1 MAPKGPAL
9 LLEGMLATWPPTS
22 SGGENESV
30 DPSITILLADDSPI
44 IREGVNALLS
54 SNADLEVI
62 GSAEDLDSLL
72 ALAQELQP
80 QVVVTDI
87 RMPPRFM
94 TEGIDA
100 AHEIRREAPETGIV
114 ILSQYDDPH
123 YALSLLSRGAKGY
136 AYLLKERIA
145 KGDQL
150 AHAIRQVAIGRTWL
164 DPQIVEAMVA
174 PFSQTTELTTSE
186 DQLLQEI
193 ASGHSIK
200 LIATSSRRHP
210 NAVSDA
216 VDRLFLKLAQQAG
229 AGERGALERLR
240 MLHYAIV
247 ESHELQQSFT
257 RFLPRGVADVVKQ
270 KGTTP
275 GESQLLDVT
284 VLISDVR
291 DYSTIAE
298 KVDPS
303 TLASMLNDHRGA
315 MSEIISRREGTVMD
329 FAGDAVMAVFG
340 APIPIE
346 RHANQAFMAAT
357 EMQSRQRTMNA
368 SWKGRGLLPFELGV
382 GLSTGTVA
390 AALLG
395 SDEKMEYSVVGDS
408 VNLAQRLQQWAAKGQ
423 IVMSEATYRTIDSP
437 PDMEELAPRQVK
449 GRSAEVKAYRYRVR

>member
-1 MAPKGPAL
+1 MNPR
-9 LLEGMLATWPPTS
+9 
-22 SGGENESV
+22 
-30 DPSITILLADDSPI
+30 ITILLADDSPI

-54 SNADLEVI
+54 SNDDLEVI

-174 PFSQTTELTTSE
+174 PFSQTTALTTSE

-200 LIATSSRRHP
+200 LIATSSGKQP

-257 RFLPRGVADVVKQ
+257 RFLPRGVADVVKE
-270 KGTTP
+270 KGTVP

-315 MSEIISRREGTVMD
+315 MSEIVSRREGTVMD

-346 RHANQAFMAAT
+346 RHAHQAFMAAT

-368 SWKGRGLLPFELGV
+368 SWKGRGLLPFELGI

-408 VNLAQRLQQWAAKGQ
+408 VNLAQRLQQWAERGQ
-423 IVMSEATYRTIDSP
+423 IVMSEATHRTIDSP
-437 PDMEELAPRQVK
+437 PDMEELPPRQVK
-449 GRSAEVKAYRYRVR
+449 GRSSQVKAYRYRVR

>member
-1 MAPKGPAL
+1 MQQDQPVKGK
-9 LLEGMLATWPPTS
+9 
-22 SGGENESV
+22 
-30 DPSITILLADDSPI
+30 ITVLLADDNPI
-44 IREGVNALLS
+44 IREGVKSLLS
-54 SNADLEVI
+54 THDDLAVV
-62 GSAEDLDSLL
+62 GAVEDLASLL
-72 ALAQELQP
+72 ASAQELHP

-100 AHEIRREAPETGIV
+100 AHEIRRSSPETGIV

-123 YALSLLSRGAKGY
+123 YALSLLSQGAKGY

-164 DPQIVEAMVA
+164 DPQIVEVMVA
-174 PFSQTTELTTSE
+174 PFSDISALSSSE
-186 DQLLQEI
+186 ERLLQQI
-193 ASGHSIK
+193 ASGQSIK
-200 LIATSSRRHP
+200 LIATSSKRQP
-210 NAVSDA
+210 NAVSEA
-216 VDRLFLKLAQQAG
+216 VDDLFLKLAQQAG

-247 ESHELQQSFT
+247 ESHELQQSLT
-257 RFLPRGVADVVKQ
+257 RFLPKGVVDVIRE
-270 KGTTP
+270 KGAAS
-275 GESQLLDVT
+275 GESELLDVT

-303 TLASMLNDHRGA
+303 TLATMLNDHRGA
-315 MSEIISRREGTVMD
+315 MSEIVGRREGTVMD

-346 RHANQAFMAAT
+346 GHAGQAFEAAT
-357 EMQSRQRTMNA
+357 EMQLCQQSLNE
-368 SWKGRGLLPFELGV
+368 SWREQGLSPFELGI

-395 SDEKMEYSVVGDS
+395 SEERMEYSVVGDS
-408 VNLAQRLQQWAAKGQ
+408 VNLAQRLQQWAEGGS
-423 IVMSEATYRTIDSP
+423 IVLSEATHGGLKDP
-437 PDMEELAPRQVK
+437 PSMEDLGSRQVK
-449 GRSAEVKAYRYRVR
+449 GKTQQVRAYRYRVR

>member
-1 MAPKGPAL
+1 MNPR
-9 LLEGMLATWPPTS
+9 
-22 SGGENESV
+22 
-30 DPSITILLADDSPI
+30 ITILLADDSPI

-62 GSAEDLDSLL
+62 GSAEDLNGLL

-100 AHEIRREAPETGIV
+100 AHEIRRESPETGIV

-150 AHAIRQVAIGRTWL
+150 ADAIRQVAIGRTWL

-174 PFSQTTELTTSE
+174 PLSQTTELTTSE
-186 DQLLQEI
+186 EQLLQEI

-200 LIATSSRRHP
+200 LIATSSGRQP
-210 NAVSDA
+210 TAVSDA

-270 KGTTP
+270 KGTVP

-315 MSEIISRREGTVMD
+315 MSEIVSRQEGTVMD

-368 SWKGRGLLPFELGV
+368 SWRDRGLLPFELGI

-408 VNLAQRLQQWAAKGQ
+408 VNLAQRLQQWADKDQ
-423 IVMSEATYRTIDSP
+423 IVMSEATHRAIDCP
-437 PDMEELAPRQVK
+437 PDLEELPPRQVK
-449 GRSAEVKAYRYRVR
+449 GRSSEVKAYRYRVR

>member
-1 MAPKGPAL
+1 L
-9 LLEGMLATWPPTS
+9 S
-22 SGGENESV
+22 SRASTTPGRGAGNLGSNASTGEDQSV
-30 DPSITILLADDSPI
+30 KPQITILLADDSPI

-54 SNADLEVI
+54 SNDDLEVI
-62 GSAEDLDSLL
+62 GSADDLDTLL
-72 ALAQELQP
+72 AMAQSLKP

-174 PFSQTTELTTSE
+174 PFSQSSELTSSE
-186 DQLLQEI
+186 DLLLQQI
-193 ASGHSIK
+193 ASGQSIK
-200 LIATSSRRHP
+200 LIATSSGKQP
-210 NAVSDA
+210 TAVSEA

-247 ESHELQQSFT
+247 ESHELQQSLT
-257 RFLPRGVADVVKQ
+257 RFLPRGVVDVVKQ
-270 KGTTP
+270 KGAVS

-284 VLISDVR
+284 ILISDVR

-315 MSEIISRREGTVMD
+315 MSEIVGRRDGTVMD

-346 RHANQAFMAAT
+346 RHADQAFMAAT
-357 EMQSRQRTMNA
+357 EMQTRQGVINE
-368 SWKGRGLLPFELGV
+368 SWKSRGLLPFELGI

-408 VNLAQRLQQWAAKGQ
+408 VNLAQRLQQWAEGGH
-423 IVMSEATYRTIDSP
+423 IVMSETTHQTLEAP
-437 PDMEELAPRQVK
+437 PQMEELGSRHVK
-449 GRSAEVKAYRYRVR
+449 GRSSEVKAYRYSAR